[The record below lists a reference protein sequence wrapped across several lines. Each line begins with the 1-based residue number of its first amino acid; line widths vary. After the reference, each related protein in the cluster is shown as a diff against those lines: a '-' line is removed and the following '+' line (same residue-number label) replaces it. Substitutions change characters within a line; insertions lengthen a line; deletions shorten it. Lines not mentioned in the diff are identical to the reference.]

1 MNDWKKWRK
10 LQRAD
15 LVARREAI
23 AEKDHDAWSA
33 AITLLLQQGFSTLRK
48 NIIGSYVPIRGEYD
62 PRPAMDF
69 FEKNGATL
77 AIPEVTQKNAP
88 LCFRKWWREAPMK
101 QGAYGIPVPDNTEQV
116 SIDAALIPMV
126 GFDQQGYRLGYGSG
140 YYDRTLASSN
150 PCPLVIGIAFEM
162 FRLDSVHPQA
172 HDIPMDF
179 IITETGIYQTVEKEL
194 ILISSDKC
202 AAKKTAGNQ

>member
-1 MNDWKKWRK
+1 MDNWQKWRR
-10 LQRAD
+10 LQRTN
-15 LVARREAI
+15 LIEQREAI
-23 AEKDHDAWSA
+23 AEKDHYFWSS
-33 AITLLLQQGFSTLRK
+33 AITLLLQQGFSILKK
-48 NIIGSYVPIRGEYD
+48 NIIGSYVPVRGEYD

-69 FEKNGATL
+69 FEKHGATL

-116 SIDAALIPMV
+116 RIDAALVPMV
-126 GFDQQGYRLGYGSG
+126 GFDQQGYRLGFGSG

-150 PCPLVIGIAFEM
+150 PRPLVIGIAFEM
-162 FRLDSVHPQA
+162 LRLDSVHPQP

-179 IITETGIYQTVEKEL
+179 IVTETGIYQTIEKEL
-194 ILISSDKC
+194 ILISPDKC
-202 AAKKTAGNQ
+202 TAKSNLR

>member
-1 MNDWKKWRK
+1 MNDWQKWRK
-10 LQRAD
+10 LQRAN

-23 AEKDHDAWSA
+23 AENDRAFWST
-33 AITLLLQQGFSTLRK
+33 AITLLLQQKFTILRK
-48 NIIGSYVPIRGEYD
+48 SIIGCYHPIRGEYD
-62 PRPAMDF
+62 PRPAMDY
-69 FEKNGATL
+69 FEKHGATL
-77 AIPEVTQKNAP
+77 AIPEVTKKDAP
-88 LCFRKWWREAPMK
+88 LSFRKWWGEAPMK
-101 QGAYGIPVPDNTEQV
+101 KGAYGIPVPDNTEQV
-116 SIDAALIPMV
+116 NIDAALIPMV

-179 IITETGIYQTVEKEL
+179 IITEAGIYQTIENK
-194 ILISSDKC
+194 LISISTEVCK
-202 AAKKTAGNQ
+202 AKNNLR